1 MKFQFAF
8 VFILSSNFLFCQD
21 KSIESAQID
30 TVQKFSVKK
39 AVIYSAVLPGAGQF
53 YNYLGTTKG
62 TKGRNNIFWK
72 VPLFYAAIGASG
84 YFLIKNQSTQLSL
97 KHEYEYRIAN
107 PGIISDPKWASYDSL
122 GVLTLYNTYSSRRDL
137 SILTFGIAYLFQVL
151 DAGIGAHFVK
161 FDISDD
167 LTLQIK
173 PKILNKNTA
182 GLGLTFNFR

>member
-8 VFILSSNFLFCQD
+8 VFILSSNLLFCQD

-39 AVIYSAVLPGAGQF
+39 AVIYSAILPCAGQF

-107 PGIISDPKWASYDSL
+107 PGIISDPKWAGYDSL

-137 SILTFGIAYLFQVL
+137 SILTFGIAYLFQVI

-173 PKILNKNTA
+173 PKVLNNNTA